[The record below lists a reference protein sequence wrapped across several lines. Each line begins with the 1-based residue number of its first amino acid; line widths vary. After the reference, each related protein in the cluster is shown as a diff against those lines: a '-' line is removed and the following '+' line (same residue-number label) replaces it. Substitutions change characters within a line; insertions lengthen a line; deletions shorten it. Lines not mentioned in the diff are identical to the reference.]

1 MGYVFISYSTK
12 EQSSAD
18 AMKKLLEKQGIQTW
32 MAPGDIPAGSRY
44 AQVINKAVKECSC
57 FILMLSENS
66 QNSVWVAK
74 EVERAINYRKP
85 IIPVQLED
93 LVLND
98 EFELYIS
105 TDQVVAVQKIDE
117 NLPEVQ
123 KILTSAISIIE
134 ISENTIH
141 NKQNVLST
149 DDSEG
154 VLKLSKKLVD
164 AFKGWKDIVAANKS
178 GEVLEGTVVSVVKG
192 GVIVVT
198 KGTRVFVPASLTGV
212 PRDQELDVLKG
223 AVVKFKIIDINEQ
236 THRAVGSIKVV
247 QQEANWAILEEGK
260 KLKGTVKSLTKY
272 GAFVDIGGVDG
283 FIHNSQIS
291 YKKIETP
298 ADVLHIGDEVYVKI
312 IEIDFNNKR
321 VSLSMKDLLKDAE

>member
-32 MAPGDIPAGSRY
+32 MAPSDIPAGSRY
-44 AQVINKAVKECSC
+44 AQVINKAVKGCSC
-57 FILMLSENS
+57 LILMLSENS
-66 QNSVWVAK
+66 QNSIWVAK

-134 ISENTIH
+134 TSENIIH

-149 DDSEG
+149 DDSEC
-154 VLKLSKKLVD
+154 VLELSEKLVD
-164 AFKGWKDIVAANKS
+164 TFKGWGYIKTAKESD
-178 GEVLEGTVVSVVKG
+178 EVLEGTVVSVVKG

-198 KGTRVFVPASLTGV
+198 KGSHVLIPASLTGI
-212 PRDQELDVLKG
+212 PRNQELDVLKG
-223 AVVKFKIIDINEQ
+223 VLLLNLKSLILTSRHTVQLVQLRLYRRKLFGQSLKRAKSLKVLLSHLQNMVLLLTLVVLMVLSITVKF
-236 THRAVGSIKVV
+236 HIKKSRHL
-247 QQEANWAILEEGK
+247 QMFFIL
-260 KLKGTVKSLTKY
+260 
-272 GAFVDIGGVDG
+272 A
-283 FIHNSQIS
+283 
-291 YKKIETP
+291 
-298 ADVLHIGDEVYVKI
+298 
-312 IEIDFNNKR
+312 
-321 VSLSMKDLLKDAE
+321 MKFM